1 MTPPF
6 CVPCDTTPCVTVI
19 LAMPWLQDMH
29 KLMNKDKIILRFTAR
44 MTPGSSVSHADAGR
58 RFVLSYF
65 MMDDSLLIFEP
76 PVRNSGI
83 IGGKFLER
91 QRVYKPQSEEIYT
104 YQVWRNG
111 LPVHGGWQSTHD
123 AMLSILRL
131 SRREAG
137 GAAADGFL
145 AMLQAQSTTGPPQR
159 VSQCLLAPCCAP
171 VQLPVCC

>member
-1 MTPPF
+1 
-6 CVPCDTTPCVTVI
+6 
-19 LAMPWLQDMH
+19 MH

-44 MTPGSSVSHADAGR
+44 MTPGSSVSHAGR

-104 YQVWRNG
+104 YKVGR
-111 LPVHGGWQSTHD
+111 
-123 AMLSILRL
+123 
-131 SRREAG
+131 
-137 GAAADGFL
+137 
-145 AMLQAQSTTGPPQR
+145 
-159 VSQCLLAPCCAP
+159 
-171 VQLPVCC
+171 